1 MVYKINSAMSH
12 SFTKI
17 WIHSIFSTKER
28 AQIITENLE
37 TVLHE
42 HITSSFKNDFGC
54 EVAAINGM
62 REHLHILFRLNP
74 AHSLSELMKN
84 VKGESSHW
92 VNSQNFIN
100 FKFAWQTGYS
110 AFSISESVIDNIIKY
125 INNQK
130 EHHKK
135 VTFKEEYE
143 LFMKKYGNDI
153 INR

>member
-1 MVYKINSAMSH
+1 MSH

-28 AQIITENLE
+28 AQIISDKLE
-37 TVLHE
+37 PVLHK
-42 HITSSFKNDFGC
+42 HIAESLEKDFGC
-54 EVAAINGM
+54 DVKAINGM
-62 REHLHILFRLNP
+62 REHIHILFRLNP
-74 AHSLSELMKN
+74 NHSLSELMKN
-84 VKGESSHW
+84 IKGESSHW

-100 FKFAWQTGYS
+100 IKFAWQTGYS
-110 AFSISESVIDNIIKY
+110 TFSISESVIDNVIKY
-125 INNQK
+125 IINQK